1 LDKKATILN
10 CNFRFDESLSQTGS
24 IHLLFDDERYA
35 GVTTRSKCYETFCCS
50 IRARERG
57 DTGARQQVGGEKTQ
71 LNVGGSVGG
80 TQFDCFFIAIIL
92 VPSLAPGN
100 GDLTRHGILVDLYR
114 VSLQLQIDTPRFTR
128 VNQSLGQSDLSRH

>member
-1 LDKKATILN
+1 MT
-10 CNFRFDESLSQTGS
+10 S
-24 IHLLFDDERYA
+24 
-35 GVTTRSKCYETFCCS
+35 VTQVLRRSKCYETFCCS
-50 IRARERG
+50 IRPRERG

-100 GDLTRHGILVDLYR
+100 GDLTRHDILVDLYR
-114 VSLQLQIDTPRFTR
+114 VFLQLQISRYTSR
-128 VNQSLGQSDLSRH
+128 VNEVISPRQSDFFISSLKENKNYSFNSGSTENDILFPAI